1 MGRKVVVAVSFIDL
15 NFTVVYNPIK
25 ERACVFDE
33 SGNGRFIR
41 DIRMTGPM
49 ILPFYTSAFLS
60 PEVLIDRKV
69 T

>member
-1 MGRKVVVAVSFIDL
+1 MVVAVTFIDL
-15 NFTVVYNPIK
+15 SFTLFYNPIK

-33 SGNGRFIR
+33 NGNGRFVR

-49 ILPFYTSAFLS
+49 ILPFYNSAFLS